1 MDVVRIPLVAY
12 HVTTFREKCFSMTIE
27 RIKRR
32 IERLLDQVEQAADSK
47 NWQEVHDLSRETLA
61 LDRGNADAVAFLE
74 MAPKTCLGSQPR
86 QPPPERR
93 PPSPRWRPPPKRP
106 RL

>member
-1 MDVVRIPLVAY
+1 M
-12 HVTTFREKCFSMTIE
+12 TTE

-32 IERLLDQVEQAADSK
+32 IDRLLDQVEEAADSK

-61 LDRGNADAVAFLE
+61 VHRENAGAVEFLE
-74 MAPKTCLGSQPR
+74 MAPRTCLGLQPR
-86 QPPPERR
+86 QPPPQRR
-93 PPSPRWRPPPKRP
+93 PPSPRWRPPPKRL